1 MLSRIVEA
9 IIQDA
14 MRRGQFNGLA
24 GTGKP
29 IDLRA
34 YFETPEELRLAYS
47 LLEGAGMLP
56 REVELL
62 KEIAELTDSISTSST
77 EDERQSIR
85 KRIRELRLEWDE
97 RMARH
102 RRERR
107 RT

>member
-1 MLSRIVEA
+1 MFSRIVET

-14 MRRGQFNGLA
+14 MRRGQFDGLA
-24 GTGKP
+24 GTGGP

-47 LLEGAGMLP
+47 LLDQAGMVP

-62 KEIAELTDSISTSST
+62 REIADLTDAISTSST
-77 EDERQSIR
+77 EDERRSIR
-85 KRIRELRLEWDE
+85 KRIRELRLEWEE

-102 RRERR
+102 RRERSR
-107 RT
+107 A